1 MNFDKNKINEIIEN
15 FVSTKVLDKGIT
27 SNTITAYK
35 KDLNLFTNWCLNN
48 KISIIEV
55 EKKDINFYI
64 FFLKEKNLNQL
75 NTYQLLEKLLNL
87 KILIHFHLLI
97 YQLIKLPLNNCF
109 W

>member
-48 KISIIEV
+48 QICLIEV
-55 EKKDINFYI
+55 QCRILSFHI
-64 FFLKEKNLNQL
+64 FR
-75 NTYQLLEKLLNL
+75 
-87 KILIHFHLLI
+87 HFSS
-97 YQLIKLPLNNCF
+97 NEFSVC
-109 W
+109 